1 MAKISTFITAVNSNN
16 NLGLYC
22 WGGNGEL
29 TTEVNEAWIKDKET
43 SVSNAN
49 KVIKKWKANYGKPG
63 VRLMDCSGLI
73 VYGLRT
79 SGAKSKTYDTTAE
92 GLRDMCTEL
101 DKKELRDGDLCFRM
115 GWRDDAHTKWGAV
128 HVGMYIGGRV
138 IESRGRDFGVVT
150 RSLGAAG
157 WSKYGRLNIKWED
170 EPEKYVLTRLL
181 KKGCKG
187 SDVKALQER
196 LLKLG
201 YSLKRFGADGSFGS
215 ETRNAVLEM
224 QGNSAIKQD
233 GIVGRDTCKVL
244 GWTWRG

>member
-29 TTEVNEAWIKDKET
+29 TTEVSETWIKNKET
-43 SVSNAN
+43 SVSSAN

-92 GLRDMCTEL
+92 GLRKSCTEL
-101 DKKELRDGDLCFRM
+101 NKKEVRDGDLCFRM
-115 GWRDDAHTKWGAV
+115 GWLDKKKTKWGAV

-170 EPEKYVLTRLL
+170 EPQSFVLTRLL

-196 LLKLG
+196 LLRLG
-201 YSLKRFGADGSFGS
+201 YASVGKIDSQFGS
-215 ETRNAVLEM
+215 KTKGAVIDL
-224 QGNSAIKQD
+224 QKNSALKQD
-233 GIVGRDTCKVL
+233 GIVGKDTCKVL